1 MSKIALMTLL
11 NRANSALSMHFGK
24 AKWILVHDT
33 EEGTSYFV
41 QNEGLNG
48 KSVVNSLLREGCSDV
63 VCTEIGEGAVEN
75 LKRANIRGWL
85 APADTTAPR
94 ALEMF
99 TAGSLQP
106 VHATKD
112 HGEAGQQQRGEHSG
126 GGCGCNHGHG
136 EGHSGMGCGHG
147 ARQGARQGAGHCC
160 S

>member
-48 KSVVNSLLREGCSDV
+48 KSVVNYLLREGCSDV
-63 VCTEIGEGAVEN
+63 ICTEIGEGAVEN

-99 TAGSLQP
+99 TEGSLQP

-112 HGEAGQQQRGEHSG
+112 HGEGVQQQRGEHSD
-126 GGCGCNHGHG
+126 GCGCNHRHG
-136 EGHSGMGCGHG
+136 EGHSGVGCGHG
-147 ARQGARQGAGHCC
+147 ARHGAGHCC